1 MGHYKKLKYLVTG
14 FHEIAV
20 LNILQI
26 SLIIVWWSVSLVPVR
41 ICCLQLSKKYFTM
54 DVLLRNVMKHFER
67 QFVGKF
73 FAGDILNNS

>member
-26 SLIIVWWSVSLVPVR
+26 SWIIVWWSVSLVPVG
-41 ICCLQLSKKYFTM
+41 ICCLGICCNFPEEVLHHGCFTQECY
-54 DVLLRNVMKHFER
+54 KTF
-67 QFVGKF
+67 
-73 FAGDILNNS
+73 